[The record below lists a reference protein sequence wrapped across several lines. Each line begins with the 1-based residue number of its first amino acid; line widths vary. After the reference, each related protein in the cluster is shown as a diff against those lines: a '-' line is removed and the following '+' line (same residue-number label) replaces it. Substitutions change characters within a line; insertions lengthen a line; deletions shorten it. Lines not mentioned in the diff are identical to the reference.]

1 MRARCSTFICNCFST
16 IPRRVAG
23 ALLALALVSVTYYC
37 INKEV
42 GSLRIHDAVIR
53 GDLAKIRS
61 LLRNDSTLVFSKDN
75 KGETPLFDAPNKAT
89 AELLLD
95 NGADVNARDRRL
107 FTPLHV
113 AAGGF
118 TNRKDVVAVLLAHGA
133 QVNARDDLGM
143 TPLYLMAFV
152 PSQTPKMELLLD
164 HGADANAAAND
175 GMTPL
180 HEAAAGGN
188 KDEVELLLA
197 KGADANG
204 RYRYAWT
211 PARLAANNNH
221 PEVAAILHH
230 HGGW

>member
-1 MRARCSTFICNCFST
+1 MFASCSTFICSCFST
-16 IPRRVAG
+16 IPRRVA
-23 ALLALALVSVTYYC
+23 AAVLALALVSVTYHC

-42 GSLRIHDAVIR
+42 GSLRIHDAVKR
-53 GDLAKIRS
+53 GDLAEIRS

-75 KGETPLFDAPNKAT
+75 QGQTPLFDAPNKAV

-95 NGADVNARDRRL
+95 SGADVNARDSRL
-107 FTPLHV
+107 FTPLHI

-118 TNRKDVVAVLLAHGA
+118 TNRKDVVEVLLARGA
-133 QVNARDDLGM
+133 EVNARDDLGM
-143 TPLYLMAFV
+143 TPLYLMASS
-152 PSQTPKMELLLD
+152 SQTSKMELLLD

-175 GMTPL
+175 GTMPL
-180 HEAAAGGN
+180 HVAAAGGN

-204 RYRYAWT
+204 KYSYGWT
-211 PARLAANNNH
+211 PACLAADNHH
-221 PEVAAILHH
+221 PEVVALLNQ